1 MDRAKRVSSNGAQ
14 PSNNRKGTG
23 LQSTDSD
30 PNVQAPAKE

>member
-14 PSNNRKGTG
+14 PSSNRKRTG
-23 LQSTDSD
+23 QLSTDSD